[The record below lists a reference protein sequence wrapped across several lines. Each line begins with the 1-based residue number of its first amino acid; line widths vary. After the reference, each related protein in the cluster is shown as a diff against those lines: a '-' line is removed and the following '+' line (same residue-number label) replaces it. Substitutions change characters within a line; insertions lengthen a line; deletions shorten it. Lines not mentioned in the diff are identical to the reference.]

1 MTKCSF
7 IEIIRGPK
15 ILDMSIFDWVVSI
28 AIAVLVGRW
37 IGIKTGVEIG
47 LFAVIWVLFGVLTH
61 AAFGI
66 NTMLGYYLGVCDK
79 PIRKSG
85 C

>member
-1 MTKCSF
+1 MRS
-7 IEIIRGPK
+7 PK
-15 ILDMSIFDWVVSI
+15 IFDMSIFDWVVSI
-28 AIAVLVGRW
+28 AIALLVGRW
-37 IGIKTGVEIG
+37 VGIKSGVEIT
-47 LFAVIWVLFGVLTH
+47 LFAAIWILFGVVTH

-66 NTMLGYYLGVCDK
+66 NTMFGYYLGVCEK